1 LIGITADSV
10 LVHIGDAVEEQVD
23 PGDHAQPLNLRASHS
38 SHPTLWQDIF
48 GKSALL
54 SGVGQ
59 VERLRDP
66 ARNRNSGRVDWG
78 ILTEGGPSHLLPA
91 AGVLFEPLIESLLG
105 IGEDMTQ
112 ATIEIKRGTREDVE
126 MEDVQEQPLPREITR
141 DVTGGEMDMLVELF
155 KSAEFTGAF

>member
-1 LIGITADSV
+1 M

-23 PGDHAQPLNLRASHS
+23 PGDHAQLLNVRALHS

-54 SGVGQ
+54 SELGQ
-59 VERLRDP
+59 VERIRDSP
-66 ARNRNSGRVDWG
+66 RNRNPGRVDWA

-91 AGVLFEPLIESLLG
+91 ASLLFEPFMESLLG
-105 IGEDMTQ
+105 IG
-112 ATIEIKRGTREDVE
+112 KRHDTSHNRDEKEGLVEDVE
-126 MEDVQEQPLPREITR
+126 MENIREQPPPRDITR

-155 KSAEFTGAF
+155 KSDQFTGAF